1 MNTNFYYGSFISI
14 SDNDASHIRAGN
26 IFWVN
31 DGTTANRHPYLIA
44 NSYMHEKNAVICAW
58 VIDSKPYSSDM
69 VPFTMNNGISYVNP
83 FKMVMFK
90 SRDIRREYYHGTIS
104 DDVFDIVFDMY
115 SLMFNRRGSDEII
128 SRYENYVKRFFDTY
142 SEPAIEQI
150 MMTENSLAFQSSIID
165 FNVLDFLGIDPDRQN
180 LDNFEVSENE
190 VREYYAEISNKDTNS
205 TNFLD
210 DNISDEDKI
219 LFIGLKKLYK
229 IKEICAAANISNSTY
244 YNRVEEFKTTIG
256 IGEVLVKLENGTVK

>member
-1 MNTNFYYGSFISI
+1 
-14 SDNDASHIRAGN
+14 
-26 IFWVN
+26 
-31 DGTTANRHPYLIA
+31 
-44 NSYMHEKNAVICAW
+44 
-58 VIDSKPYSSDM
+58 
-69 VPFTMNNGISYVNP
+69 
-83 FKMVMFK
+83 MFK

-115 SLMFNRRGSDEII
+115 SLMFNRHGSDEII

-142 SEPAIEQI
+142 SELAIEQI
-150 MMTENSLAFQSSIID
+150 MMNENSLAFQSSIID

-180 LDNFEVSENE
+180 LDNFEVSEKE

-210 DNISDEDKI
+210 GNISDEDKI
-219 LFIGLKKLYK
+219 LFIGLTKLYK